1 MEEIQNCRRLRKII
15 MYTMGPKLCEDCKK
29 LEEEEFQ
36 KVRKFVREYPGAT
49 IQEVSAATEVP
60 QNTIHK
66 YLKDGR
72 LEVAENSPIAIQ
84 CEKCGARIRS
94 GRFCAQCSASLARDM
109 MNAGVHWSRTRIVPL
124 RVRQVTRIV
133 AGCAT
138 STVTKNETSL

>member
-1 MEEIQNCRRLRKII
+1 MAEIKNCRRCRKII
-15 MYTMGPKLCEDCKK
+15 MYTMGPQLCEDCKK

-36 KVRKFVREYPGAT
+36 KVRKFVRDYPGAT

-109 MNAGVHWSRTRIVPL
+109 MNAGRTLVKDTQGSEGGMGNHEDRGGL
-124 RVRQVTRIV
+124 RYKHRDE
-133 AGCAT
+133 
-138 STVTKNETSL
+138 K